1 MLFFVKVLCLI
12 ILISVSGGSIMGT
25 FFQKIAAQ
33 IKEVFAKL
41 DNTKR
46 IIIGVVTA
54 VVIISFITLFA
65 VSSSEPNI
73 PLFTGLSANDFGQ
86 VTKKLDEMGIY
97 YEVSGSSD
105 ILVRPK
111 ERVNIV
117 TKLAQDDMLPKGIPG
132 YQLFDVSRWTE
143 TDKELDIKY
152 MRALRGEIIKHL
164 ESLENIEKASVEIA
178 MSEDS
183 LYSDKDT
190 PYTSAVTVH
199 LAPGYEKLSRKEIK
213 GITHLVSRAVGNR
226 LKPEYVTVTDNYG
239 NIISDFDDEFE
250 NEKKEYT
257 IIEYRRKIEEKAR
270 VKILKEIREGLERI
284 YSPDRIQIVRLNMD
298 FNWDKIA
305 EQQEEHT
312 PVVMIPDD
320 PRTPYSERQVKDSL
334 VLSEKTTDEK
344 FQGHG
349 WNPEGPAG
357 TEGNKPPGY
366 KASDDQ
372 FARYEKQE
380 NIRNHAINKTT
391 RDIQRAPYDI
401 SRVSVAIAI
410 DGIQDL
416 PRLPSGEYD
425 LDPGKKPI
433 QVEIPGEELK
443 KAENIVKK
451 AINFNDVRGDQ
462 VAVENIMFDRTDY
475 WNSLREEYRK
485 REQIKKLLLAA
496 LIGVVALFVGFILF
510 RAVQKELE
518 RRRRAREEALALE
531 QQRMREAALKA
542 AEEEG
547 ISVELSLEDRARLEL
562 QESALQM
569 AKERPDDVAQLL
581 RTWLAED

>member
-1 MLFFVKVLCLI
+1 
-12 ILISVSGGSIMGT
+12 MGD
-25 FFQKIAAQ
+25 FFQKTLTQ
-33 IKEVFAKL
+33 LKEVFAKL

-54 VVIISFITLFA
+54 VVIASFITLFT

-73 PLFTGLSANDFGQ
+73 PLFTGLTANDFGQ
-86 VTKKLDEMGIY
+86 VTKKLDEMGY
-97 YEVSGSSD
+97 FYEVSGTAN

-111 ERVNIV
+111 DRVIIV
-117 TKLAQDDMLPKGIPG
+117 TKLAQEDMIPKGIPG

-143 TDKELDIKY
+143 TDRELDIKY

-164 ESLENIEKASVEIA
+164 ESLKNIEKASVEIA

-190 PYTSAVTVH
+190 PYTAAVTVH
-199 LAPGYEKLSRKEIK
+199 LAPGFEKLSQKEIR
-213 GITHLVSRAVGNR
+213 GITFLVSRAVGNR
-226 LKPEYVTVTDNYG
+226 LKPEFVTVTDNFG
-239 NIISDFDDEFE
+239 KIISDFDDDFE

-257 IIEYRRKIEEKAR
+257 IIEHRRKIEERAR
-270 VKILKEIREGLERI
+270 VKLLKEIREGLERI
-284 YSPDRIQIVRLNMD
+284 YSSDRIQIVRLNMD
-298 FNWDKIA
+298 FNWDKIS

-312 PVVMIPDD
+312 PIVMVADN
-320 PRTPYSERQVKDSL
+320 PRTPYSERKVQDSL
-334 VLSEKTTDEK
+334 VLSEKTTEEK

-372 FARYEKQE
+372 FAKYEKQE

-391 RDIQRAPYDI
+391 RDIQRAPYDVT
-401 SRVSVAIAI
+401 RVSVAIVI

-425 LDPGKKPI
+425 LDPNKKPI
-433 QVEIPGEELK
+433 QLEIPEDELR
-443 KAENIVKK
+443 KAENVVKK
-451 AINFNDVRGDQ
+451 AINFNDIRGDQ

-475 WNSLREEYRK
+475 WNSLRDEYRK
-485 REQIKKLLLAA
+485 REQMKKILLAA

-510 RAVQKELE
+510 RAVQKEME

-562 QESALQM
+562 QQSALQM
-569 AKERPDDVAQLL
+569 AKERPDEVAQLL